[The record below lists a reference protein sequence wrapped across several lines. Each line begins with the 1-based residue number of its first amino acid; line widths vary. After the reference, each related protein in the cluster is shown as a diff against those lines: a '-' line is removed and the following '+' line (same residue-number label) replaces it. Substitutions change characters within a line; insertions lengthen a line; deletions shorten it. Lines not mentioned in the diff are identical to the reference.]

1 MSHVIGPITFRGFL
15 IKINTPVNE
24 VQDLVQI
31 DQKKN
36 KVCLSVHQLYLHGHF
51 YRSEKKFHGD

>member
-31 DQKKN
+31 DKK
-36 KVCLSVHQLYLHGHF
+36 
-51 YRSEKKFHGD
+51 KKQGLFIGTSTVFTRTFLQE

>member
-1 MSHVIGPITFRGFL
+1 MSYVIGPITFRGFL

-31 DQKKN
+31 DKK
-36 KVCLSVHQLYLHGHF
+36 KQGLFIGTSTVFTRTFLQ
-51 YRSEKKFHGD
+51 E

>member
-31 DQKKN
+31 DQKK
-36 KVCLSVHQLYLHGHF
+36 KQGLFIGTSTVFTRTFLQ
-51 YRSEKKFHGD
+51 E